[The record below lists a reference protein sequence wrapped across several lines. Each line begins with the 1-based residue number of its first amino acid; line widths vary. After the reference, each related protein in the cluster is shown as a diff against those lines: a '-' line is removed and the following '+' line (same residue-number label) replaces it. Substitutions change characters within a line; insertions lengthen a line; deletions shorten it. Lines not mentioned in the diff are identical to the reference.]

1 MDDKVYIWLVVF
13 CKSVPAI
20 GNENYGIS
28 MGRFLFA
35 PGRDLFAYLI
45 EVPENRV
52 GILAEISLI
61 LAEHNADILY
71 IHAYVDPEENRG
83 FIFSILDVTNAK
95 SDPYKLRDLLKEVKG
110 VSQVFAIEPL
120 KKGFVVDTIGFPVY
134 VGSSRVLLMRDTIIK
149 ALEENL
155 SKRIGK
161 TAAEALIYHI
171 GYEMG
176 QGAAESHLKIAE
188 ALGIDDP
195 LEIIGTISAP
205 LFKAFGYG
213 NVVFKEKERDLR
225 CLMAKVYRGIE
236 SSDKSSSPLIRGMW
250 AGEISRILG
259 KEVVAREI
267 ECKEGECIEFQLK
280 LREHRSINP

>member
-1 MDDKVYIWLVVF
+1 M
-13 CKSVPAI
+13 PAI
-20 GNENYGIS
+20 GNKSHGIS
-28 MGRFLFA
+28 MGRFLLA
-35 PGRDLFAYLI
+35 PERDLFAYLI

-52 GILAEISLI
+52 GILAEVSLI

-134 VGSSRVLLMRDTIIK
+134 VGGSRVLLMRDAVIK

-161 TAAEALIYHI
+161 AAAEALVYRI

-213 NVVFKEKERDLR
+213 NVVFEGEGKEKDLR